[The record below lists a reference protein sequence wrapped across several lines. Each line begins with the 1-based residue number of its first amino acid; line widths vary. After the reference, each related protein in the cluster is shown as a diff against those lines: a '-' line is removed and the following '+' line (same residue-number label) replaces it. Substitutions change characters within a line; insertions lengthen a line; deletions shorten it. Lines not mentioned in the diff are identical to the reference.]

1 MLPYMDEAS
10 AESSKKG
17 WTNFSSSEDSR
28 GPAEPTSS
36 GVPTQISHPM
46 FQSSRF
52 PIQYSEL
59 SITDLS

>member
-28 GPAEPTSS
+28 GSAEHNTLRSTNPDLPSYVS
-36 GVPTQISHPM
+36 E
-46 FQSSRF
+46 FQVSN
-52 PIQYSEL
+52 PIL
-59 SITDLS
+59 